1 MRKGENGIPLGS
13 EGGDRE
19 RASQNVKAVVEPT
32 NPRCRSPSV
41 SQKVRKKG
49 VTFCRLVPTPNLEFG
64 RKQHNSCG
72 NWGDSTKVLK
82 YNNLVEGYEHSFWL
96 ADYLIV

>member
-32 NPRCRSPSV
+32 YPSRSPSV

-49 VTFCRLVPTPNLEFG
+49 VTFFWLVPTPNLDF
-64 RKQHNSCG
+64 
-72 NWGDSTKVLK
+72 
-82 YNNLVEGYEHSFWL
+82 
-96 ADYLIV
+96 